1 MVLPQ
6 PTRRAGGDSGPALRA
21 VDRAMTTYPMFS
33 VGLTTLLYVA
43 AWTDYRQRR
52 IPNWLTMTGIA
63 LALILRLATGPGM
76 VIEGL
81 IGVLLAFVL
90 TLPLLMLG
98 VMGGGDAKLLMAIGA
113 FMGPRN
119 FLWAGVLI
127 AIVGG
132 MMATVDA
139 GRRGVLLPVI
149 YNCGQIMKHWATM
162 GRKGANRSFETV
174 GALTIPYGIA
184 IAAGALLW
192 WFAGMQRL

>member
-1 MVLPQ
+1 
-6 PTRRAGGDSGPALRA
+6 
-21 VDRAMTTYPMFS
+21 MTSYPWFS
-33 VGLTTLLYVA
+33 VGLTALLLAA

-52 IPNWLTMTGIA
+52 IPNWLTMSGIA
-63 LALILRLATGPGM
+63 LALILRLATDPGM
-76 VIEGL
+76 LIEGL

-127 AIVGG
+127 AIIGG
-132 MMATVDA
+132 MMAVVDA
-139 GRRGVLLPVI
+139 GRRRALLPVL
-149 YNCGQIMKHWATM
+149 YNCGQIMKHWVTF
-162 GRKGANRSFETV
+162 GRRGANRSFTTV

-192 WFAGMQRL
+192 WFAGVQGL

>member
-1 MVLPQ
+1 
-6 PTRRAGGDSGPALRA
+6 
-21 VDRAMTTYPMFS
+21 MTTYPMFS
-33 VGLTTLLYVA
+33 VGLTALLLVA

-52 IPNWLTMTGIA
+52 IPNLLTMSGIA
-63 LALILRLATGPGM
+63 LALILRVAAGPGM
-76 VIEGL
+76 LIEGL
-81 IGVLLAFVL
+81 VGVLLAFVL

-132 MMATVDA
+132 MMAGIDA

-162 GRKGANRSFETV
+162 GRKGANRSFATV

-184 IAAGALLW
+184 IATGALLW

>member
-1 MVLPQ
+1 M
-6 PTRRAGGDSGPALRA
+6 S
-21 VDRAMTTYPMFS
+21 
-33 VGLTTLLYVA
+33 
-43 AWTDYRQRR
+43 
-52 IPNWLTMTGIA
+52 GIA
-63 LALILRLATGPGM
+63 LALILRVATGPGM
-76 VIEGL
+76 LIEGL

-127 AIVGG
+127 AIMGG
-132 MMATVDA
+132 MMAAIDA
-139 GRRGVLLPVI
+139 GRRGVLLPVM

-162 GRKGANRSFETV
+162 GRKGANRSFTTV

-192 WFAGMQRL
+192 WFAGVQRL